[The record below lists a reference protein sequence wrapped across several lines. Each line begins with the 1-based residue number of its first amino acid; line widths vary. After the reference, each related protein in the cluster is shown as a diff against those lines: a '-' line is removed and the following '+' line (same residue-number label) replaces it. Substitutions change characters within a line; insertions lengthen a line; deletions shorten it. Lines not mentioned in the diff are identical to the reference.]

1 MTAGTWSGTTTT
13 TAAAATA
20 TTTITT
26 AILTVLPLDMQVAWW
41 SPAAPWIGT
50 TLSGPLLHTLYIQQA
65 EEMRD
70 QRPGDREREAVRLVR
85 RRGCCPKSELA

>member
-1 MTAGTWSGTTTT
+1 MTAGTWSGTTAT
-13 TAAAATA
+13 AAATA
-20 TTTITT
+20 ATTITT

-50 TLSGPLLHTLYIQQA
+50 TLSGPLPHTLYIQQA

-70 QRPGDREREAVRLVR
+70 QRPGDRERRCGWCDGEAAV
-85 RRGCCPKSELA
+85 PKVSWLS

>member
-1 MTAGTWSGTTTT
+1 MTAGTWSGTTT
-13 TAAAATA
+13 AAATA
-20 TTTITT
+20 ATTITT
-26 AILTVLPLDMQVAWW
+26 TILTALPLDMQVAWW

-70 QRPGDREREAVRLVR
+70 QRPGDRERRCGWCDGEAAVPEVSWL
-85 RRGCCPKSELA
+85 S

>member
-1 MTAGTWSGTTTT
+1 MTAGTWSGTTA
-13 TAAAATA
+13 TAAPAATSI
-20 TTTITT
+20 TTTILT
-26 AILTVLPLDMQVAWW
+26 ALPLDMQVAWW

-70 QRPGDREREAVRLVR
+70 QRPGDRERRCGWCDGEAAVPEVSWL
-85 RRGCCPKSELA
+85 S